1 MNWAILATGTIAA
14 KFAETVNGMK
24 GEDRLAAC
32 GSRSREK
39 AEAFGRKYG
48 IPRAY
53 GSYEELLRDEEVDAV
68 YVATPNNMHYEN
80 CMACLEAGKHV
91 LCEKPF
97 TTNVTVSYTHLDV
110 YKRQEGLTGTSAFSC
125 RKQQW

>member
-48 IPRAY
+48 IP
-53 GSYEELLRDEEVDAV
+53 G
-68 YVATPNNMHYEN
+68 H
-80 CMACLEAGKHV
+80 MAPMRSFSGTKRWTRSMWQLPTICIMQTVWHV
-91 LCEKPF
+91 LK
-97 TTNVTVSYTHLDV
+97 
-110 YKRQEGLTGTSAFSC
+110 QESMCYVRSPLPPM
-125 RKQQW
+125 